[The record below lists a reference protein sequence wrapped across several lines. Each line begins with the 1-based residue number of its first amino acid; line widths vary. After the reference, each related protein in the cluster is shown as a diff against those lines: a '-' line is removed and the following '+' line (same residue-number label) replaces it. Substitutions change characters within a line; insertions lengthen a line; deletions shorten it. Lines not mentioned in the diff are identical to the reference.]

1 MRQLVLTTNKEF
13 PAFDAS
19 FDSLEK
25 HSIKQI
31 TTFKLDNL
39 NSWTLYS
46 LLSASGKSFVS
57 FTESDRILFVLLK
70 ASTSFCNVS
79 S

>member
-1 MRQLVLTTNKEF
+1 MRLILKTNQLILTNWPGVMRQLVLTTNKEF

-39 NSWTLYS
+39 NS
-46 LLSASGKSFVS
+46 
-57 FTESDRILFVLLK
+57 
-70 ASTSFCNVS
+70 
-79 S
+79 

>member
-39 NSWTLYS
+39 NS
-46 LLSASGKSFVS
+46 
-57 FTESDRILFVLLK
+57 
-70 ASTSFCNVS
+70 
-79 S
+79 